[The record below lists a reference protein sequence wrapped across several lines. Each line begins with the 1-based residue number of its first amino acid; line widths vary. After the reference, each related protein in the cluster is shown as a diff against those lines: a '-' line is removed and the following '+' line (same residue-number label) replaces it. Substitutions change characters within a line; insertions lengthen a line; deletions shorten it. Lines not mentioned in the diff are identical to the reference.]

1 MGNKY
6 IINPV
11 DCAVKAYFLGF
22 IACDGSLYSDGDK
35 LQLELNDESVIKL
48 FSEVMGARYVLYDKY
63 DKRTNNT
70 YHGFRLYKSI
80 KDIISIYKGRTKP
93 ERHIPYNIIPPEYM
107 SFLVQGIFDAD
118 GTLRATVVTDNRI
131 DVNIQIASSY
141 NIITDLYTI
150 VKQYTGIVGKIH
162 NEGSY
167 YCYYIYDKYNFVK
180 FLQWI
185 YQYPWFTPLPRKYE
199 KAVSIVQTIVN
210 MNKAHLI
217 PPISPAFS
225 TQLYKPFTINNN

>member
-1 MGNKY
+1 MRDKY

-22 IACDGSLYSDGDK
+22 IACDGSLYSEGDK
-35 LQLELNDESVIKL
+35 LLLEIKDESVIKL
-48 FSEVMGARYVLYDKY
+48 FSEVMNARYVYYDKY

-70 YHGFRLYKSI
+70 YHGFRMYKCI
-80 KDIISIYKGRTKP
+80 EDIINIYGGRKKSD
-93 ERHIPYNIIPPEYM
+93 RHIPYNIIPEEYLPI
-107 SFLVQGIFDAD
+107 LVQGIFDAD
-118 GTLRATVVTDNRI
+118 GTLRVTVVTNKRI

-141 NIITDLYTI
+141 NIITDLYNI
-150 VKQYTGIVGKIH
+150 VKHCTGIEGKIH
-162 NEGSY
+162 DEGSY
-167 YCYYIYDKYNFVK
+167 YGYYIYDKYNFVK

-199 KAVSIVQTIVN
+199 KAVSIVQTILN

-217 PPISPAFS
+217 PPVSPSFS
-225 TQLYKPFTINNN
+225 TQSYKPFTINN